1 MLAATG
7 GTSGSALNG
16 FRVTADVLHVLSAS
30 TLLVGLLRHRSAF
43 SVSVRTQELY
53 MLVFITRYLDLG
65 ASLQY
70 LYLAGDWT
78 YSLLVYNT
86 IGKVL
91 LTERIPHAAVVCP
104 TPVRTHTACPHTRTH
119 RASMWGE
126 SRYSCGAS
134 PGAQQAW
141 AHICM

>member
-1 MLAATG
+1 
-7 GTSGSALNG
+7 
-16 FRVTADVLHVLSAS
+16 
-30 TLLVGLLRHRSAF
+30 
-43 SVSVRTQELY
+43 

-119 RASMWGE
+119 RTSMWGE

>member
-1 MLAATG
+1 
-7 GTSGSALNG
+7 
-16 FRVTADVLHVLSAS
+16 
-30 TLLVGLLRHRSAF
+30 
-43 SVSVRTQELY
+43 

-104 TPVRTHTACPHTRTH
+104 TPVRTHRLPAHTHAPDVNVGRVPVQL
-119 RASMWGE
+119 WGE
-126 SRYSCGAS
+126 SRGTTGVGSHMHVIALGSIRSRRGSIRPALV
-134 PGAQQAW
+134 
-141 AHICM
+141 